1 MTQRQQKLSFSQGL
15 SKTFYCCLSV
25 LAAGTFAPSVFAQT
39 NNQAPVVPSINK
51 LQNTGNSSFA
61 GFYSQVGL
69 GYQSFTPSFSDSRY
83 SVGSNTYGSSTDAS
97 TAQGVTGM
105 VTLGYYY
112 PVSSNFLLG
121 VGADLTPVASQ
132 SVSVGG
138 ATLGNVAFPSSTY
151 KVNNSYNLFVSMLF
165 PVDKATA
172 FYGKLGYSK
181 ANASYGPNS
190 DSLGYSGYSFGL
202 GYKSYISGNFF
213 AYIEA
218 NYANYGKVDVSG
230 TAYIPGTSSAYN
242 YSNSSTASSYNILYG
257 VGITF

>member
-1 MTQRQQKLSFSQGL
+1 MTQRQQKPFLSLGL
-15 SKTFYCCLSV
+15 SKILSGCLI
-25 LAAGTFAPSVFAQT
+25 LLIAGFFTSHVFAQT
-39 NNQAPVVPSINK
+39 NNQAPPAPSINK
-51 LQNTGNSSFA
+51 LQNTGNASFA

-69 GYQSFTPSFSDSRY
+69 GYQSFTPSFSDTRY
-83 SVGSNTYGSSTDAS
+83 SVGNTTYGISTDAS

-112 PVSSNFLLG
+112 PVSPDFLLG

-132 SVSVGG
+132 SVSIGG
-138 ATLGNVAFPSSTY
+138 ATVGNVPIPSSTY
-151 KVNNSYNLFVSMLF
+151 KINNSYNLFVSMLF
-165 PVDKATA
+165 PVDKATS
-172 FYGKLGYSK
+172 FYGKLGYNK

-218 NYANYGKVDVSG
+218 NYVNYGKVDASG